1 MGLEIGVS
9 PLPACQAD
17 LDENMRRAGRAGE
30 CSFARSAASV
40 AGGRGRSFL
49 ADMTEDEERM
59 TRPAPRTVSDAF
71 VAGTVAAV
79 VSGVPSS
86 VWAVATGRSLTE
98 GALAAGSLMLP
109 REQRPAVLLAAA
121 VPVHLMLSLGWA
133 FVMTATLPSRRTLGW
148 ATLAGLG
155 IAALDL
161 GVIGRRLPRIRALPL
176 RPQVADH
183 LAYGATVGIVL
194 DLRRR

>member
-1 MGLEIGVS
+1 M
-9 PLPACQAD
+9 
-17 LDENMRRAGRAGE
+17 
-30 CSFARSAASV
+30 
-40 AGGRGRSFL
+40 

-86 VWAVATGRSLTE
+86 VWALATGRSLTE

-176 RPQVADH
+176 PPQVADH

-194 DLRRR
+194 DIRRRRALRSFRA